1 MKNLS
6 ILLPSAIVVAIIAAA
21 LLADYIAPYSYS
33 DGDILHRL
41 EGPSREHLLGTDHMG
56 RDILSRII
64 HGARIAIAFM
74 AAVVILSVSVGI
86 TLGMLSAYFGGYI
99 DLFFSRLAEALM
111 SIPPILVALV
121 LVAVLGQ
128 GLDKVLVAVV
138 IAEIPLYFRLA
149 RGLTL
154 VEKEKLYV
162 EASRALGAGA
172 ARVLRHHIL
181 PNTIGPILVQ
191 ATFTA
196 ATAILFE
203 AALSFLG
210 LGAQPPTPSWG
221 LMLYEGKA
229 YMRTAPHVMFFP
241 GLAIF
246 ITVFSVNL
254 LGEALRDRLD
264 PRTRALLR

>member
-1 MKNLS
+1 MRDLS
-6 ILLPSAIVVAIIAAA
+6 LIVPSVIIMIIILVA
-21 LLADYIAPYSYS
+21 LLADYIAPYSYR
-33 DGDILHRL
+33 DGDILERL
-41 EGPSREHLLGTDHMG
+41 EGPSRDHLLGTDHMG
-56 RDILSRII
+56 RDILSRIVY
-64 HGARIAIAFM
+64 GARIALLFM
-74 AAVVILSVSVGI
+74 AAVVILSV
-86 TLGMLSAYFGGYI
+86 TLGTSLGMFSAYVGGRV
-99 DLFFSRLAEALM
+99 DMLFSRLAELMM

-121 LVAVLGQ
+121 LVAALGQ

-138 IAEIPLYFRLA
+138 LAEIPLYFRLA
-149 RGLTL
+149 RGLAL

-162 EASRALGAGA
+162 EASRALGSGTIWT
-172 ARVLRHHIL
+172 LRRHIL
-181 PNTIGPILVQ
+181 PNTLGPIIVQ

-221 LMLYEGKA
+221 LMLYEGKS
-229 YMRTAPHVMFFP
+229 YMRTAPHATIFP
-241 GLAIF
+241 GIAIF

-264 PRTRALLR
+264 PRTRTLLK